1 MIGQGLLPEL
11 LFLTDCR
18 TSGTMWATSRLA
30 PPTILVNCP
39 VTRFPT
45 GGTPMARYLIME
57 QTRFCSDVMGALA
70 IALPITSLHLQTG
83 LTGLS

>member
-1 MIGQGLLPEL
+1 MIGQPFLLEL

-18 TSGTMWATSRLA
+18 TLGIMWATSRLA
-30 PPTILVNCP
+30 PPTILVNWP

-57 QTRFCSDVMGALA
+57 QT
-70 IALPITSLHLQTG
+70 
-83 LTGLS
+83 